1 MPPLAAANDAIVRRL
16 SPPPPPQRRDRS
28 RGRRHE
34 RECRERDSVMC
45 SDDELP
51 DVARVPVR
59 SHPILDLA
67 AIATTTNM
75 GAC

>member
-1 MPPLAAANDAIVRRL
+1 
-16 SPPPPPQRRDRS
+16 
-28 RGRRHE
+28 
-34 RECRERDSVMC
+34 MC

-75 GAC
+75 AAC